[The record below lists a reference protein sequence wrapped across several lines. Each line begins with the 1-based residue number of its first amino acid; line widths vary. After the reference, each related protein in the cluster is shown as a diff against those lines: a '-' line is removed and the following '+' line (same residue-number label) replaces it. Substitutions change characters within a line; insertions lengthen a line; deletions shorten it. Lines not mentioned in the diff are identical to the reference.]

1 MVFHF
6 FSTNRIM
13 DGSRVT
19 ENIDS
24 LWYYTNIFTSFTH
37 EPAEL
42 SLTQPLISSSIQPK
56 TELQKPNA
64 SIFLLNQQCESA
76 MSSSLELEEELVR
89 KSERETEKKKDRRMR
104 RRKKK
109 HEIVQMVAAKSKQQ
123 LSEMPPFNDD
133 VAMKQ
138 HLKSWAYAVAS
149 HAISHFQ
156 GSLNEVLS
164 TLTST
169 HFLSISHFFITN
181 SLCGRDITVSLL
193 HYY

>member
-19 ENIDS
+19 ENLDS
-24 LWYYTNIFTSFTH
+24 LWFYTNILTSFTH

-42 SLTQPLISSSIQPK
+42 SLTHPLISPSIQPK

-64 SIFLLNQQCESA
+64 PLFLLNQQCESA
-76 MSSSLELEEELVR
+76 RSSSLKLEEKEEVVR
-89 KSERETEKKKDRRMR
+89 KSERRM

-109 HEIVQMVAAKSKQQ
+109 YEIVQMVAASKSKQQ
-123 LSEMPPFNDD
+123 QSEMPPFDDD

-149 HAISHFQ
+149 HAISHF
-156 GSLNEVLS
+156 
-164 TLTST
+164 
-169 HFLSISHFFITN
+169 
-181 SLCGRDITVSLL
+181 
-193 HYY
+193 